1 MILLPG
7 ELLVLRA
14 EFYFIGG
21 LKVSGEKVMV
31 GMSGGVDS
39 SVCAALLKE
48 AGYNVSGVTLRLYD
62 GEDYN
67 AGLTKTCCSLSDV
80 EDARAVCVRLG
91 IPHYAFN
98 FKESFEKDVI
108 SDFIN
113 EYINGRTP
121 NPCIECNRKIK
132 FDKML
137 RRAETLGY
145 DKIATGHYARVKRA
159 ENGRYLL
166 CRPTDINKDQTYV
179 LYSMTQEELSKTLF
193 PLGDLTKPQV
203 REIAEKHGFVNATKP
218 DSQDIC
224 FVPDGDYAGF
234 IERTTGKTAEPGDFT
249 DENGNRLGEHK
260 GIIRYT
266 IGQRKGLGIAL
277 GKPRFVIEKNAEN
290 NTVILGDEERLFCR
304 KVLVDRLNFIPFDT
318 LEGEM
323 RVTAKLRY
331 RHLAQPAV
339 IKPDGDKVII
349 EFDEPQRAP
358 SPGQVAVFY
367 DGDAVVGGGTIV
379 KGWN

>member
-1 MILLPG
+1 M
-7 ELLVLRA
+7 
-14 EFYFIGG
+14 
-21 LKVSGEKVMV
+21 SGERVMV

-98 FKESFEKDVI
+98 FKESFEKEVI

-145 DKIATGHYARVKRA
+145 DKIATGHYARVKKA

-234 IERTTGKTAEPGDFT
+234 IERATGKTAAAGDFT

-318 LEGEM
+318 LENEM

-339 IKPDGDKVII
+339 IKPDGDNVII

-358 SPGQVAVFY
+358 SPGQAAVFY

>member
-1 MILLPG
+1 M
-7 ELLVLRA
+7 
-14 EFYFIGG
+14 
-21 LKVSGEKVMV
+21 SGERVMV

-193 PLGDLTKPQV
+193 PLGNLTKPQV
-203 REIAEKHGFVNATKP
+203 REIAEKHGFVNAAKP

-234 IERTTGKTAEPGDFT
+234 IERATGKTAAAGDFT
-249 DENGNRLGEHK
+249 DE
-260 GIIRYT
+260 IASASIR
-266 IGQRKGLGIAL
+266 
-277 GKPRFVIEKNAEN
+277 E
-290 NTVILGDEERLFCR
+290 
-304 KVLVDRLNFIPFDT
+304 
-318 LEGEM
+318 
-323 RVTAKLRY
+323 
-331 RHLAQPAV
+331 
-339 IKPDGDKVII
+339 
-349 EFDEPQRAP
+349 
-358 SPGQVAVFY
+358 
-367 DGDAVVGGGTIV
+367 
-379 KGWN
+379 

>member
-1 MILLPG
+1 M
-7 ELLVLRA
+7 
-14 EFYFIGG
+14 
-21 LKVSGEKVMV
+21 SGERVMV

-98 FKESFEKDVI
+98 FKESFEKEVI

-137 RRAETLGY
+137 HRAETLGY

-193 PLGDLTKPQV
+193 PLGDLT
-203 REIAEKHGFVNATKP
+203 
-218 DSQDIC
+218 
-224 FVPDGDYAGF
+224 
-234 IERTTGKTAEPGDFT
+234 
-249 DENGNRLGEHK
+249 
-260 GIIRYT
+260 
-266 IGQRKGLGIAL
+266 
-277 GKPRFVIEKNAEN
+277 
-290 NTVILGDEERLFCR
+290 
-304 KVLVDRLNFIPFDT
+304 
-318 LEGEM
+318 
-323 RVTAKLRY
+323 
-331 RHLAQPAV
+331 
-339 IKPDGDKVII
+339 
-349 EFDEPQRAP
+349 
-358 SPGQVAVFY
+358 
-367 DGDAVVGGGTIV
+367 
-379 KGWN
+379 